1 MRKFSCILKLLKINK
16 STYRIVVIKKI
27 YFEVLGSYRPNKR
40 SFDLEF
46 VFLDS
51 DQLSFWLGNGA
62 NCDISAFKFLNV
74 FMLIKNC
81 TNNF

>member
-1 MRKFSCILKLLKINK
+1 
-16 STYRIVVIKKI
+16 
-27 YFEVLGSYRPNKR
+27 
-40 SFDLEF
+40 
-46 VFLDS
+46 LDS

-74 FMLIKNC
+74 FMLIKSC